1 MSEGY
6 ASHLN
11 DLIANGCS
19 RPAQGNARMV
29 LPRGGFGGVRHRR
42 SAKAKRTI
50 SYPLTSQ
57 VTVAPN
63 NNSISNTAP
72 PTAGVEISTHYGFFN
87 SKSIKITKQ

>member
-1 MSEGY
+1 
-6 ASHLN
+6 LN
-11 DLIANGCS
+11 DLIAHGCS

-57 VTVAPN
+57 IIVAP

-72 PTAGVEISTHYGFFN
+72 PTSTIETTSHYSFFN
-87 SKSIKITKQ
+87 TKSIKSTKQ